1 MATAHEPLQT
11 IADRGE
17 FSVDLAHA
25 LSTLVIELPPLIARR
40 NDIPLL
46 AQMLVEDFNTRGGKQ
61 LRGCTSEALDRL
73 AMHDWPG
80 QIDELAG
87 VIDEACTHAEGFE
100 VTLRD
105 LPKRLIQAA
114 DAARFT
120 RKQLEPIEL
129 EKVLADVELKLIER
143 TCATQR
149 GTKAKQRTC

>member
-1 MATAHEPLQT
+1 
-11 IADRGE
+11 
-17 FSVDLAHA
+17 
-25 LSTLVIELPPLIARR
+25 
-40 NDIPLL
+40 
-46 AQMLVEDFNTRGGKQ
+46 
-61 LRGCTSEALDRL
+61 
-73 AMHDWPG
+73 MHDWPG

-129 EKVLADVELKLIER
+129 EKVLADVELKLIE
-143 TCATQR
+143 
-149 GTKAKQRTC
+149 GTPARRKGEQKQSSAPVRHDPTETLSLHGAAGIGCRRR